1 MFVLKQ
7 HHRSLGYESKTTK
20 YIVAFDMP
28 GMARRV
34 RSSIDPNRR
43 LRLERGKILHDIS
56 DQVSSTI
63 GLEMKMKIM
72 IDTTSVLHIHKLH
85 TDYSDCYMY
94 QMSTEDICLMPLE
107 MNIGVIMPHAL
118 ISEDADTMSFQ
129 CRVIDPCSA

>member
-43 LRLERGKILHDIS
+43 LRLERGKIL
-56 DQVSSTI
+56 
-63 GLEMKMKIM
+63 
-72 IDTTSVLHIHKLH
+72 
-85 TDYSDCYMY
+85 Y